1 MNFCDKLIVK
11 VRPRPSISSGE
22 RMNVILEQI
31 FFVIIEVKHFHSNHL
46 FLVCHFLSLLLSD
59 FNDKTLD
66 RLCNAVLFDD
76 DSFVL
81 SCSELQTILMLIPF
95 LSDRAKR
102 CIMSILTG

>member
-1 MNFCDKLIVK
+1 MKPV
-11 VRPRPSISSGE
+11 PYISFGD
-22 RMNVILEQI
+22 RLNNILKQI
-31 FFVIIEVKHFHSNHL
+31 FFVIIEVTHFHSNHL
-46 FLVCHFLSLLLSD
+46 FLACNFLSLLHSD

-66 RLCNAVLFDD
+66 TLCNSVLFDV

-81 SCSELQTILMLIPF
+81 SCSELQTIFMLIAF